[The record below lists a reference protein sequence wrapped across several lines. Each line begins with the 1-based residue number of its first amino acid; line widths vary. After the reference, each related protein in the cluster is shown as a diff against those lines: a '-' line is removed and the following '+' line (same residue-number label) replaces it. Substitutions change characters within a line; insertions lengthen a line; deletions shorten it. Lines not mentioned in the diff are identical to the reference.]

1 MIAEAVKP
9 PPRGAQP
16 TLSPALAQLP
26 DAADWAAQLTHKL
39 QTLLQTATPTLG
51 PLEHLLETEC
61 KSLAGAFL
69 QSAAQ
74 AVAAAQ
80 SLVCP
85 RCRKPLHAQAQH
97 RDRTVQS
104 LFGPV
109 RLSRGYGLCPR
120 CQEWFFPADAAL
132 GLLER
137 APASPRLQEI
147 CALLALGSPFARAQK
162 NLRRLLG
169 LELSAATLHRE
180 AFRQG
185 QRALRLREADV
196 ALSKLPGGVSALAQR
211 AHPPAAPFTLVIEMD
226 AWNIRERDQWGRTQ
240 ALRQKGLEPER

>member
-1 MIAEAVKP
+1 
-9 PPRGAQP
+9 
-16 TLSPALAQLP
+16 LP
-26 DAADWAAQLTHKL
+26 DAADWAAQLPPKL

-51 PLEHLLETEC
+51 QLEHLLETEC
-61 KSLAGAFL
+61 KSPAGAFL
-69 QSAAQ
+69 QSAVR

-85 RCRKPLHAQAQH
+85 RCRKPPRVEAQH

-120 CQEWFFPADAAL
+120 GQEWLSPADAAL

-137 APASPRLQEI
+137 APGSPRVQEI
-147 CALLALGSPFARAQK
+147 CALLAPGSPFARAQK

-185 QRALRLREADV
+185 QSALRLREADA

-211 AHPPAAPFTLVIEMD
+211 AHTPAAPFTLVIEMD
-226 AWNIRERDQWGRTQ
+226 AWNIRERDEWGR
-240 ALRQKGLEPER
+240 